1 MANCSQSPQYF
12 TNKFNYNYSYS
23 KIEQWTLSAITF
35 EGGKVEFGTTD
46 REDIESAETGKKGTE
61 AVEYQGE

>member
-1 MANCSQSPQYF
+1 MDHDRLDF
-12 TNKFNYNYSYS
+12 KDKFNYNYSYS

-46 REDIESAETGKKGTE
+46 REDIESAETGKRYRN
-61 AVEYQGE
+61 YQASR